1 MKRGLKK
8 MSENIYDTANQLAK
22 DLSQTDEFKQL
33 EKGFHAVRD
42 NEASSQLFDE
52 FKQIQVS
59 MQQKQ
64 MLGQENS
71 EEDVEKLQALAADI
85 NQDDNIKALMGYER
99 ELNALI
105 NELNNNITMPIS
117 KLYQSHNAR

>member
-1 MKRGLKK
+1 
-8 MSENIYDTANQLAK
+8 MSENIYDTANQLAN
-22 DLSQTDEFKQL
+22 DLSKTDEFKQL
-33 EKGFHAVRD
+33 EKGFHAVRE
-42 NEASSQLFDE
+42 NEESSQLFDE

-71 EEDVEKLQALAADI
+71 EEDVEKLQELAAKI
-85 NQDDNIKALMGYER
+85 NQDNNIKDLMGYER

-105 NELNNNITMPIS
+105 SELNNNITMPIS
-117 KLYQSHNAR
+117 QLYRSHDAR